1 MVILGIVLIVL
12 AVVLGLGVSVSSTDS
27 TTLEVFGVNFGVMVP
42 TIFFLGAAAGAALIV
57 GLWLTKKGLGRG
69 YRRRKEV
76 RKLRQQ
82 VEASSGD
89 SAAGADAARDPGA
102 DTAADTGP
110 DTGPVPA
117 IEADE
122 RLATEPHTVAEGPKT
137 TPATHRRPDST

>member
-89 SAAGADAARDPGA
+89 SAAGADPGADPGA
-102 DTAADTGP
+102 DA
-110 DTGPVPA
+110 GPVPA

>member
-42 TIFFLGAAAGAALIV
+42 TVFFLGTAVGAALII

-76 RKLRQQ
+76 RGLRQQ
-82 VEASSGD
+82 VEASATSGD
-89 SAAGADAARDPGA
+89 STAGADAAPDNG
-102 DTAADTGP
+102 TDTGTDTRP
-110 DTGPVPA
+110 DPA
-117 IEADE
+117 IEGDE
-122 RLATEPHTVAEGPKT
+122 RLATEPHTVADSPET
-137 TPATHRRPDST
+137 TPATHRRPNST